1 MQKYVSIL
9 EEWDD
14 LVSDNWEIS
23 ENDNLDPLFLLD
35 TLDADLNHLKA
46 ILKQS
51 ELRLDDKVEDTLRDL
66 LNAYWEFSQSPI

>member
-23 ENDNLDPLFLLD
+23 ENDNLDPLLLLD
-35 TLDADLNHLKA
+35 SLDPAFNKMKS
-46 ILKQS
+46 ILKTTEYKLIDAIRNTLS
-51 ELRLDDKVEDTLRDL
+51 EL
-66 LNAYWEFSQSPI
+66 LNAYW